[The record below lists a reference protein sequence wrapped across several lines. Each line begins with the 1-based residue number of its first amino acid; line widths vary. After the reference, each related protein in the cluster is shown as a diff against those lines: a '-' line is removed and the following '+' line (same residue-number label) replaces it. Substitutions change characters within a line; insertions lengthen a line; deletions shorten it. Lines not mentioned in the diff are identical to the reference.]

1 MKSNIKLMLATI
13 TAATAGLFASPAVL
27 AESMV
32 RYGEN
37 AGMPEQGNF
46 VSTKSRAEVRAEA
59 IAATRAGT
67 TARSDG
73 EIERELTAGF
83 QSEKT
88 RAQVVAETR
97 EARRLG
103 LMDYRYESEPVV
115 ATAEQLR
122 LIAQA
127 GERANAERMAGR

>member
-1 MKSNIKLMLATI
+1 MKSTVKLMLVTI
-13 TAATAGLFASPAVL
+13 TAAAAGMLASPAAL

-59 IAATRAGT
+59 IAATRSGA

-83 QSEKT
+83 KSEKT

-103 LMDYRYESEPVV
+103 LMEYRYESEPVV

-127 GERANAERMAGR
+127 GERANAERMAVR